1 MPPAVP
7 PINIGTMLGQL
18 ASGPPV
24 GPIATTPY
32 APTNVQPLWMPSEAP
47 GKPPKITQPAQQN
60 PFQFGGGAGGYNPAA
75 GGPMPGT
82 SQGAPRNTDAVP
94 TGADFSQ
101 LTPAQQQARIAA
113 GNAPPPTYGAN
124 VFAKALASQGIN
136 PSSVMPNYAARVAQ
150 SQPQAQAAA
159 KLAAPAAKPQVPQTS
174 IHPAAAQSL
183 SQTLTNMGVP
193 SALHPQVMQS
203 VLNPSLLGQG
213 SPRNI

>member
-1 MPPAVP
+1 MPAAAP
-7 PINIGTMLGQL
+7 PINVGTLLGQL
-18 ASGPPV
+18 ASSPPV
-24 GPIATTPY
+24 GAIPTTPY
-32 APTNVQPLWMPSEAP
+32 APTNVQPLWMPSETP
-47 GKPPKITQPAQQN
+47 GTPPKIVQPKQN

-82 SQGAPRNTDAVP
+82 AQGAPRNTDAVP

-124 VFAKALASQGIN
+124 VMAKLLGQQGID
-136 PSSVMPNYAARVAQ
+136 PSSVMPNYAARLAQ
-150 SQPQAQAAA
+150 SQPRT
-159 KLAAPAAKPQVPQTS
+159 AAPAARPQVPQTS

-213 SPRNI
+213 APRNI